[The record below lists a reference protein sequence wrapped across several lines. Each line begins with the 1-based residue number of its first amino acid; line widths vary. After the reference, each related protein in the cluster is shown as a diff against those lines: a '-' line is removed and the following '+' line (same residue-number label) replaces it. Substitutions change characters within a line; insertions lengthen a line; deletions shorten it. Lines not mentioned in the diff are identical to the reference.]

1 MAMNERDAVGPALL
15 QQVANIELV
24 ERFLGDD
31 AHRLRGMSRE
41 EKEDLWVEAKVR
53 DLANRFGRHKH
64 RYTRRPS
71 PPGFWNPD
79 MPSTQELARER
90 EETDRA
96 VRKQVE
102 ERYRDALRGNGRWL
116 FRDE

>member
-1 MAMNERDAVGPALL
+1 
-15 QQVANIELV
+15 
-24 ERFLGDD
+24 
-31 AHRLRGMSRE
+31 MSRE

-90 EETDRA
+90 EETDKA